1 MAWERLRGKGG
12 DTRVARARTSSERVL
27 ATNFLLHHHPVPD
40 QHSAVMAASTSSA
53 DVMVARHL
61 PEYVDD
67 RAAGSYFPNP
77 DPGSSDRFMTW
88 QYVVDVLSHGDLDQL
103 FRDPVCDTAYRAF
116 APAAR
121 AKYDGLENYIRHVRL
136 GWPTEERTGP
146 APPNMLDRPQK
157 DPTSILSSG
166 TSTPSGSGV
175 QTPNGTLLPREAVKE
190 TWPEKV
196 LPHPNRAGIV
206 LRHFVADAESDTES
220 SLVKTIPNDWPYG
233 IPAGSSHWVVWSK
246 LPILHPSLFT
256 TDDSPFDEALRD
268 ELYDCVTG
276 RRHPRFHGLCTPPPR
291 RTPHTRGG
299 RCRFPRCSGRTHR
312 PSCTIRHRAGR
323 LSKELVSQAH
333 AWASRHVTQYIEAKW
348 PPSRF
353 QTAWFCNP
361 PSLRTVPGLSHF
373 Q

>member
-1 MAWERLRGKGG
+1 
-12 DTRVARARTSSERVL
+12 
-27 ATNFLLHHHPVPD
+27 
-40 QHSAVMAASTSSA
+40 
-53 DVMVARHL
+53 MVARHL

-67 RAAGSYFPNP
+67 RTPGSYFPNP

-116 APAAR
+116 APAVR

-233 IPAGSSHWVVWSK
+233 IPAGASHWVVWSK

-256 TDDSPFDEALRD
+256 DSPFEEALRD

-276 RRHPRFHGLCTPPPR
+276 DGIRGFTGFVPNTPTNPTYTWGSKEIPEVLGSHSQAKLHNQPP
-291 RTPHTRGG
+291 
-299 RCRFPRCSGRTHR
+299 
-312 PSCTIRHRAGR
+312 AGR
-323 LSKELVSQAH
+323 LTRELVSQAH

-373 Q
+373 HVVVKDQSRTA